1 MLLELRKQIN
11 YYLEFKDWYDK
22 IIKDFKFDY
31 EKDNEAKDIL
41 SNIIKMKSNDWHFL
55 RVLLAFYN
63 VVKKKKTIFIFGSG
77 PSLEETINYIIDLKG
92 NTLFNRSLN
101 LVADGAS

>member
-11 YYLEFKDWYDK
+11 YYLEFKDWYNK

-41 SNIIKMKSNDWHFL
+41 SNIIKMKSNDWDFAG
-55 RVLLAFYN
+55 VLLAFCN
-63 VVKKKKTIFIFGSG
+63 AVKKKKKNIYFWRGSITRG
-77 PSLEETINYIIDLKG
+77 YD
-92 NTLFNRSLN
+92 
-101 LVADGAS
+101 